1 MLTIKQNMCKNFKTY
16 CIIIGAIILLVSCS
30 NDDSNA
36 EICPLELGNLE
47 TAISED
53 LDFRARWTIYEY
65 FENGA
70 ISITASVMDEN
81 CLLRAIMTITAIP
94 NLERQDFEITTAE
107 LIREPTNISFNQVD
121 EDASLGSW
129 SIDEGESNWV
139 QFEEITETSVKGKF
153 QATLVIQENG
163 NNFHTLPDTLRFD
176 NVSFEA
182 VPGELLNGAD

>member
-1 MLTIKQNMCKNFKTY
+1 MLTIEQNMRKKLKTY
-16 CIIIGAIILLVSCS
+16 FFIIGAIILLVSCS
-30 NDDSNA
+30 DDDSNT
-36 EICPLELGNLE
+36 EICPPELGNLD
-47 TAISED
+47 TAISEQI
-53 LDFRARWTIYEY
+53 DFRARWTIYEY

-81 CLLRAIMTITAIP
+81 CLLRAIMTITATP

-107 LIREPTNISFNQVD
+107 FIREPTNISFNQVD

-129 SIDEGESNWV
+129 SIDEAEPNWV
-139 QFEEITETSVKGKF
+139 QFEEITEISVKGTF

-163 NNFHTLPDTLRFD
+163 NDFHTLPDTLRFD